1 MITQKT
7 TNDKTANYVTL
18 PQSKVRHKFTYLR
31 YNSRLVV
38 CVCYYVTYRTRD
50 RQRQSVVGLVTAGL
64 GIRRCFK
71 YGQRK

>member
-31 YNSRLVV
+31 SYAMTAGWWFV
-38 CVCYYVTYRTRD
+38 YVIYETCD
-50 RQRQSVVGLVTAGL
+50 RQRQSVVGLVTG
-64 GIRRCFK
+64 GR
-71 YGQRK
+71 GT